1 MNFED
6 VKLDLINLE
15 VLEVYGGVIIFHT
28 LRKTNCYSTI
38 VNTTETK
45 KYLIYHI
52 THTALQA
59 RSHRKS

>member
-15 VLEVYGGVIIFHT
+15 VLEVYGGVITFHT
-28 LRKTNCYSTI
+28 LHKTNCYSTI

-45 KYLIYHI
+45 KIFNLSYDPYSPAGPI
-52 THTALQA
+52 
-59 RSHRKS
+59 S